1 MKELSTNYTLRNGET
16 KLITV
21 KLEDDLADWLVT
33 QPEEVYKDFL
43 IFEYRNNCVERKETR
58 RTQSLNASLA
68 NGFDVVDED
77 EDVHM
82 ALLRKMKREEVREAI
97 KKLEPQRSF

>member
-21 KLEDDLADWLVT
+21 KLEDDLADWLIT
-33 QPEEVYKDFL
+33 QPEEVCKDFL

-58 RTQSLNASLA
+58 STQSLNASLA
-68 NGFDVVDED
+68 NGFDIVSLKN
-77 EDVHM
+77 M
-82 ALLRKMKREEVREAI
+82 IPILNAI
-97 KKLEPQRSF
+97 LWLGKSIPLKKTLST